1 MWNLGKRIEMYL
13 FTKQKYSHGCRKQ
26 TWLLRGEGREIN
38 WEIGIDIYRL
48 PYIKQVTSKDLL
60 YSTGNSTR
68 YSVMAYMGKE

>member
-1 MWNLGKRIEMYL
+1 MA
-13 FTKQKYSHGCRKQ
+13 TK
-26 TWLLRGEGREIN
+26 GEGREIN
-38 WEIGIDIYRL
+38 WEIGTDIYRL